1 MLIFKRPSEMEF
13 RQVKRLIGKFDLDAK
28 DIVSQQFT
36 ILKFNEKLLAFG
48 RIRNGETYAELDC
61 IGVIEEQ
68 RGKGW
73 GKMMINKLLETGPAT
88 IWLTTDTPK
97 YFEKFNFVTS
107 KQLPKD
113 LARKVEKANAER
125 HARLKGMVFSK
136 KK

>member
-13 RQVKRLIGKFDLDAK
+13 RQVKRLIGKFDLNLDDA
-28 DIVSQQFT
+28 SLQQFT
-36 ILKFNEKLLAFG
+36 ILKNNDKLLAFG
-48 RIRNGETYAELDC
+48 CIRKTETYAELDC
-61 IGVIEEQ
+61 VGVVEEQ

-73 GKMMINKLLETGPAT
+73 GKMIVNKLLETGPPT

-113 LARKVEKANAER
+113 LARRVEQVNTGRKT
-125 HARLKGMVFSK
+125 RLKGMVYSK